1 LVTELRR
8 HIDPDA
14 GLDRELG
21 VRFRLRQDDSKP
33 AGGDPCPRIADD
45 APADTRISARQQRV
59 GNDFGEP
66 PAACY
71 REQVRLGL
79 GLGDFH
85 QVFRAQPRRFLQHR
99 RRDCNFIVPGQAA
112 NDGRR
117 GLGNRRELLAHFGK
131 RNARTDIRER
141 PDFDCFDESFEHIV
155 EQLDLFLIEVPGRCQ
170 EQVGYAPGGF

>member
-1 LVTELRR
+1 
-8 HIDPDA
+8 
-14 GLDRELG
+14 
-21 VRFRLRQDDSKP
+21 
-33 AGGDPCPRIADD
+33 
-45 APADTRISARQQRV
+45 
-59 GNDFGEP
+59 
-66 PAACY
+66 
-71 REQVRLGL
+71 VRLGL

-99 RRDCNFIVPGQAA
+99 SRDCNFIVPGQAA

-170 EQVGYAPGGF
+170 EQVGYAPGGFQAFFGRAAANRGLDLIDDGALSIKHCSS